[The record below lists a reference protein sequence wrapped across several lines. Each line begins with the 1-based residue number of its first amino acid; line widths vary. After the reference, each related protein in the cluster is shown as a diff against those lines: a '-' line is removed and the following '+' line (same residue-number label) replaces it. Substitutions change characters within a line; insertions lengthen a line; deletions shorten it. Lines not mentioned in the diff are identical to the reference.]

1 MKQKTIIS
9 GVAALLLVA
18 TACSSPAPANKT
30 STTTNTTTTSTSNS
44 NKTNAPANSNNAAPA
59 NTNQST
65 APNQTASDTQTAKQD
80 FTLVNATGVEIHSL
94 YITPHEAKDWQED
107 ILGRDTLPSG
117 ESVDIKFHRSEKAAM
132 WDLRVEDKDGNS
144 IEWENLNLPEISKV
158 TLHYKDGK
166 AWADTE

>member
-1 MKQKTIIS
+1 VKKQMIVS
-9 GVAALLLVA
+9 GLSALLLVA

-30 STTTNTTTTSTSNS
+30 STTTNTTTTSTTSS

-59 NTNQST
+59 NTNQT
-65 APNQTASDTQTAKQD
+65 ANASDSKSESQAAKQD
-80 FTLVNATGVEIHSL
+80 FTLDNETGVEIHRL
-94 YITPHEAKDWQED
+94 YVSPHSSNDWEED

-117 ESVDIKFHRSEKAAM
+117 QNVDIKFHRNEKSAM

-144 IEWENLNLPEISKV
+144 IEWENLNLTEISKV

>member
-1 MKQKTIIS
+1 MIIS

-80 FTLVNATGVEIHSL
+80 FTLVNATGVEIHEL
-94 YITPHEAKDWQED
+94 YVTPHKSNDWEED
-107 ILGRDTLPSG
+107 VLGQDTLPDG
-117 ESVDIKFHRSEKAAM
+117 DSVTIHFSPRERAKM
-132 WDLRVEDKDGNS
+132 WDLRSE
-144 IEWENLNLPEISKV
+144 
-158 TLHYKDGK
+158 
-166 AWADTE
+166 